1 MKIKEYEDYEITR
14 DGRVYNTKRNKEI
27 IPRPNPKGYLKIRLN
42 KDGKRYSFFIHRL
55 VAQHYIPNPENK
67 PTVNHIDHNVSN
79 NNVENLEWST
89 HKEQAQHSNERKG
102 NLNDMIKLWRL
113 DMNGNKIELMNTID
127 ALNFVKT
134 NKLSEGLDKTIRNN
148 IITSARGLADSA
160 YGYKWKYPEE
170 EQIKGEKWKEL
181 EEKEGYFISNMG
193 RMKNTKTG
201 RILTGHINGN
211 DMLVYISGVG
221 KKNFAR
227 LVAKY
232 YIPNPNNYLYVK
244 RRDGIKSNV
253 RADNLYWSRTCN

>member
-1 MKIKEYEDYEITR
+1 MIIKGYENYEISRNGSVT
-14 DGRVYNTKRNKEI
+14 NIKRNKEVKSK
-27 IPRPNPKGYLKIRLN
+27 PNPKGYLRIRLN
-42 KDGKRYSFFIHRL
+42 KDGKRDSFLVHRL

-67 PTVNHIDHNVSN
+67 LTVNHIDHDPSN

-89 HKEQAQHSNERKG
+89 HKEQAKHSNDRQG
-102 NLNDMIKLWRL
+102 NLNDMVKIWRL
-113 DMNGNKIELMNTID
+113 DMNGNNIELMNTID
-127 ALNFVKT
+127 ALNFVKS

-148 IITSARGLADSA
+148 IITAARGLADSA

-170 EQIKGEKWKEL
+170 EPIDGEEWKEL

-201 RILTGHINGN
+201 RILTGHVNGN
-211 DMLVYISGVG
+211 DMLVYISGIG

-232 YIPNPNNYLYVK
+232 YIPNPDNYLYVK
-244 RRDGIKSNV
+244 RKDRVRSNV